1 MHTND
6 RRIHPRHEVSE
17 DVFVELRVEAGG
29 EKPAMLLRRGLLS
42 DISLSGLLCDIT
54 LDVPT
59 GTQVDVRFPYTA
71 PDALEPG
78 ALSGRVVRRVSVAGV
93 PAQLAIAFAEP
104 LGRLDAEAIQ
114 HTEAAGGHRGRS
126 AAMRRASWADEPQV
140 FPTFA
145 TGSLI

>member
-6 RRIHPRHEVSE
+6 RRTHPRHEVSE
-17 DVFVELRVEAGG
+17 DVFVELRVEASGD
-29 EKPAMLLRRGLLS
+29 EPAMLLRRGLLS
-42 DISLSGLLCDIT
+42 DISRGGILCDIT

-59 GTQVDVRFPYTA
+59 GTEVDVRFPYTA
-71 PDALEPG
+71 PEALEPG
-78 ALSGRVVRRVSVAGV
+78 TTSGHVVRRVSVAGV

-104 LGRLDAEAIQ
+104 LERLDAEAIQ
-114 HTEAAGGHRGRS
+114 HTAGGGARRGRS
-126 AAMRRASWADEPQV
+126 AATRRASWADEPQV